1 MNNSSKLFLRGK
13 ITWKENSLFVIVYI
27 VVSVS
32 EKILNSEINLK
43 NNGAI
48 VWQSLNF
55 TAMGLM
61 PRVEE
66 EF

>member
-1 MNNSSKLFLRGK
+1 MNNSSKLLSMWQNHF
-13 ITWKENSLFVIVYI
+13 SLFLIVYI

-43 NNGAI
+43 TNGAI

-55 TAMGLM
+55 TKMDLM